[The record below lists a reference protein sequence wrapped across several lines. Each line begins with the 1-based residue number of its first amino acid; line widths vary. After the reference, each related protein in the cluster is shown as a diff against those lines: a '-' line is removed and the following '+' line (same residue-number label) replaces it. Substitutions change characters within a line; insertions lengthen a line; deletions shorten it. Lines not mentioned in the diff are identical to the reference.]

1 MPFLLELAAQ
11 EVIHVGRA
19 VVTNAGDRT
28 RLVIDGLLPILKQ
41 RDYLPPHAARSPAE
55 RIYVALQE
63 MYLSGSDAA
72 APELMA
78 STRDL
83 VKQAPSARAQIAQ
96 ISALVV
102 DQQLYKA
109 LKLAR
114 ALIKAPSSPPE
125 SQGSAPRE
133 PASQSGCQSG

>member
-1 MPFLLELAAQ
+1 M
-11 EVIHVGRA
+11 IHVGRA

-28 RLVIDGLLPILKQ
+28 RLVSNGLLPILKQ
-41 RDYLPPHAARSPAE
+41 RDYLPPQAAASPAE
-55 RIYVALQE
+55 RLYVALQE
-63 MYLSGSDAA
+63 MYLSGADAA

-83 VKQAPSARAQIAQ
+83 LKQAPSTQEQIAQ

-114 ALIKAPSSPPE
+114 AFIKPLSSSSRE
-125 SQGSAPRE
+125 ARDAHPR
-133 PASQSGCQSG
+133 